1 MLKPQKLKR
10 GDTVAIVSLS
20 SGIAGDDAIIWRTYQ
35 GIQRLQEVF
44 GLKVKIMPHALKGSE
59 FIQQHPELRASDLNE
74 AIRDREVKAIIS
86 CIGGDDAIRI
96 WPYVD
101 REALQKFPKI
111 FSGYSDSTTVHMMF
125 YKMGI
130 TSFYGPALLTDFAE
144 NINMDCYTIKD
155 IENNWFNSEP
165 IGEVRPAKYIRPY
178 GLSWDVENKAIARP
192 VIQQQGYIFLQG
204 QGQVNIKGHLIGGNL
219 ETLVDIKDSEL
230 FPQLNDFE
238 QAILFLETSEDMPNP
253 EEFRDML
260 FQLLKKGVFHSV
272 NGIIFGKP
280 FNNTYYEQY
289 KNEILTFF
297 NIESLKQ
304 LPILYNLSFG
314 HNEPKHILPYGVEA
328 QINCETKQFFI
339 TENAVTE
346 D

>member
-20 SGIAGDDAIIWRTYQ
+20 SGIAGDDSIVWRTYQ
-35 GIQRLQEVF
+35 GIQRLQEIF
-44 GLKVKIMPHALKGSE
+44 GLKVKIMPHALKGSV
-59 FIQQHPELRASDLNE
+59 FTQQHPELRASDLNE

-101 REALQKFPKI
+101 CEALQSFPKI

-144 NINMDCYTIKD
+144 NVNMDSYTIKD
-155 IENNWFNSEP
+155 IEKNWFNSES

-178 GLSWDVENKAIARP
+178 GLNWNIENKEIARP
-192 VIQQQGYIFLQG
+192 IVQQQGYILLQG
-204 QGQVNIKGHLIGGNL
+204 RVNVTGHLIGGN
-219 ETLVDIKDSEL
+219 
-230 FPQLNDFE
+230 FE
-238 QAILFLETSEDMPNP
+238 QAILFLETSEDMPKP
-253 EEFRDML
+253 DEFRKML
-260 FQLLKKGVFHSV
+260 FQLFKKGVFHKV

-280 FNNTYYEQY
+280 FNNIYYEQY
-289 KNEILTFF
+289 KDEIVAFF
-297 NIESLKQ
+297 NIEPLKQ

-314 HNEPKHILPYGVEA
+314 HNEPKHILPYGVGA
-328 QINCETKQFFI
+328 QINSETKQFFI

>member
-1 MLKPQKLKR
+1 MLKPQKLNR

-20 SGIAGDDAIIWRTYQ
+20 SGIAGDDSIVWRTYQ
-35 GIQRLQEVF
+35 GIQRLQEIF
-44 GLKVKIMPHALKGSE
+44 GLKVKIMPHALKGSA
-59 FIQQHPELRASDLNE
+59 FTQQHPELRASDLNE

-86 CIGGDDAIRI
+86 SIGGDDAIRI

-101 REALQKFPKI
+101 CEALQSFPKI

-144 NINMDCYTIKD
+144 NVNMDSYTIKD
-155 IENNWFNSEP
+155 IEKNWFNSES

-178 GLSWDVENKAIARP
+178 GLNWNIENKAIARP
-192 VIQQQGYIFLQG
+192 IVQQQGYILLQG
-204 QGQVNIKGHLIGGNL
+204 RVNVTGHLIGGNL

-238 QAILFLETSEDMPNP
+238 QTILFLETSEDMPKP
-253 EEFRDML
+253 DEFREML
-260 FQLLKKGVFHSV
+260 FQLFEKGVFHKV

-280 FNNTYYEQY
+280 FNNVYYEQY
-289 KNEILTFF
+289 KDEILTFF
-297 NIESLKQ
+297 NVERLKH

-339 TENAVTE
+339 NENGVIE

>member
-1 MLKPQKLKR
+1 MLKPQKLNR

-20 SGIAGDDAIIWRTYQ
+20 SGIAGDDSIVWRTYQ
-35 GIQRLQEVF
+35 GIQRLQEIF
-44 GLKVKIMPHALKGSE
+44 GLKIKIMPHALKGSA
-59 FIQQHPELRASDLNE
+59 FTQQHPELRASDLNE

-86 CIGGDDAIRI
+86 SIGGDDAIRI

-101 REALQKFPKI
+101 CEALQSFPKI

-144 NINMDCYTIKD
+144 NINMDSYTIKD
-155 IENNWFNSEP
+155 IEKNWFNSEL

-178 GLSWDVENKAIARP
+178 GLNWNIENKATARP
-192 VIQQQGYIFLQG
+192 IVQQQGYILLQG
-204 QGQVNIKGHLIGGNL
+204 RVDVTGQLIGGNL

-238 QAILFLETSEDMPNP
+238 QTILFLETSEDMPKP
-253 EEFRDML
+253 DEFREML
-260 FQLLKKGVFHSV
+260 FQLFEKGVFHKV

-280 FNNTYYEQY
+280 FNNVYYEQY
-289 KNEILTFF
+289 KDEILTFF
-297 NIESLKQ
+297 NVEPLKD

-314 HNEPKHILPYGVEA
+314 HNEPKHILPYGVAA

-339 TENAVTE
+339 NENGVIE